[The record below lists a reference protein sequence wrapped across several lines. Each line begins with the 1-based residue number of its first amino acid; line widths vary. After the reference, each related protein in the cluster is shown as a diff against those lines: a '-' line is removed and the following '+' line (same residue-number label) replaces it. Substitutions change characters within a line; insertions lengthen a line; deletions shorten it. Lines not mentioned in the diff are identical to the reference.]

1 MLARH
6 DWVTP
11 TLGGGAWL
19 EKPPLYYWQAMVAYR
34 LFGVSDWAAR
44 LPSVFDAF
52 ALVFAVYCFLRCFR
66 PGFELDGALMVAP
79 AAGVVGYARAASM
92 DMALAAA
99 FTIAMLAWYAWFEKG
114 SRRHLAAFYVFMALS
129 MLAKGPVAPFLAA
142 VVIVIFAAAQRSMQI
157 AWKTF
162 WPPGIALFCAMGF
175 PWYVLAQLRN
185 PQFFRVFILEHNL
198 ARFGTNLY
206 HHPEPFWYHIPVT
219 LLGWVP
225 WSVFVTAALAVAI
238 WRFRNRDVDTLST
251 FLVIW
256 LAVIVVFFSIS
267 RSKLPGYILPVMAPG
282 ILLVAEYVR
291 GRFAQK
297 PMLAIAGLHAALS
310 ASLIFSALMVQY
322 ILLQHRVPRNSASVV
337 PLVVAVISAVII
349 VLLLRSGYRA
359 LRIVTLVPAVMA
371 LALVLRFGAPILD
384 ETLSARPVANALSQ
398 FDPHHLP
405 LAVFLV
411 PREME
416 FGLEFYRNQTL
427 SRYELGKIPDGEHL
441 VVAAQGF
448 QKEIAKTVPGRRV
461 VYLGDFVAQKVEY
474 FYVSAR

>member
-1 MLARH
+1 
-6 DWVTP
+6 
-11 TLGGGAWL
+11 
-19 EKPPLYYWQAMVAYR
+19 
-34 LFGVSDWAAR
+34 
-44 LPSVFDAF
+44 
-52 ALVFAVYCFLRCFR
+52 
-66 PGFELDGALMVAP
+66 
-79 AAGVVGYARAASM
+79 
-92 DMALAAA
+92 
-99 FTIAMLAWYAWFEKG
+99 
-114 SRRHLAAFYVFMALS
+114 MALS

-162 WPPGIALFCAMGF
+162 WPSGIALFCAMGF

-206 HHPEPFWYHIPVT
+206 HHPEPFWYYIPVT

-322 ILLQHRVPRNSASVV
+322 ILLQHRVPRNCASS
-337 PLVVAVISAVII
+337 PIGIQSFENSHPGSGGNGSGPRVAFWGANPRRNPVRAPGGERIIAV
-349 VLLLRSGYRA
+349 RSTSFAAG
-359 LRIVTLVPAVMA
+359 
-371 LALVLRFGAPILD
+371 G
-384 ETLSARPVANALSQ
+384 LSCTARNGTWTRVLSQ
-398 FDPHHLP
+398 
-405 LAVFLV
+405 
-411 PREME
+411 
-416 FGLEFYRNQTL
+416 
-427 SRYELGKIPDGEHL
+427 PDI
-441 VVAAQGF
+441 VA
-448 QKEIAKTVPGRRV
+448 
-461 VYLGDFVAQKVEY
+461 L
-474 FYVSAR
+474 